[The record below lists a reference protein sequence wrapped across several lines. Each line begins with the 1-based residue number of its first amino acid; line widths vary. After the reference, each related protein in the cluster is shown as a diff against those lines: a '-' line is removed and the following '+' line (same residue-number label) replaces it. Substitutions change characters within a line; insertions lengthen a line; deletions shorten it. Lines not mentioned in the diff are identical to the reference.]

1 MVHRAV
7 RVVHAFDGVVV
18 HTGAAA
24 GHAGGIQAKEQLRRH
39 AAHQQ
44 EFFDGGRRAIPRRV
58 AGRKG
63 RIVIGLG
70 ALGARGAVRVDPIE
84 DGIGNRVGHARQ
96 RHQHLFRA
104 VGDRLIGLEDRAQI
118 DSRIRLPGRNGFPP
132 GPGFPAGVPTSV
144 NRPRSHPGWK
154 TGPRRESVTAWKT
167 IPRINLCTILK
178 ADQAVTDGAKKMLMA
193 LPGMTDAIADA
204 ILDWIDA
211 DSTPRPQGAEADYY
225 AALTPGYAPRNG
237 PPATIEELLLVR
249 GVTPQLLF
257 GLDAAGMAGG
267 GAGVDNNA
275 IEGVDNSD
283 GSMNHGWAAYLTV
296 YSREST
302 LRADGT
308 PKINLNGTD
317 LKKLYDALQKA
328 LGAEWATFIVAYRQG
343 GSQGSSSGATA
354 AALAGQLDFS
364 QKATATIASVLDL
377 VGVKTS
383 AKFQGAKTKTVLNSP
398 FSENQTAMATY
409 LPKLLDN
416 TTVSAET
423 TILGRINI
431 NQASW
436 VVLQGIPG
444 MTVDLANQ
452 IIAKRT
458 LDPTVAG
465 PAHRYE
471 TWILTEGIVPL
482 ATMKTMMP
490 FVNAGGSVY
499 RVQSIGHFEEGGGNA
514 HLEVLLDASKRPTNV
529 LLWRDVSHLSL
540 GCFSEAFAPQASV
553 AEKN

>member
-1 MVHRAV
+1 MKSRRRTGVILILVLVLVAILALCSLGFSERMLTERRA
-7 RVVHAFDGVVV
+7 
-18 HTGAAA
+18 TQ
-24 GHAGGIQAKEQLRRH
+24 II
-39 AAHQQ
+39 
-44 EFFDGGRRAIPRRV
+44 GRRMQARVSAESGVEMARLFLDRSSNDQDEVGGWYDNPQRWRGVLVADDGLPRDRGRFTLV
-58 AGRKG
+58 APRLEN
-63 RIVIGLG
+63 R
-70 ALGARGAVRVDPIE
+70 APA
-84 DGIGNRVGHARQ
+84 GIRY
-96 RHQHLFRA
+96 
-104 VGDRLIGLEDRAQI
+104 GLED
-118 DSRIRLPGRNGFPP
+118 
-132 GPGFPAGVPTSV
+132 
-144 NRPRSHPGWK
+144 
-154 TGPRRESVTAWKT
+154 ESA
-167 IPRINLCTILK
+167 RINLCTILK

-225 AALTPGYAPRNG
+225 AALTPSYAPRNG
-237 PPATIEELLLVR
+237 PPVTIEELLLVR

-257 GLDAAGMAGG
+257 GLDAAAMAGG
-267 GAGVDNNA
+267 GAGAGAGNGA

-308 PKINLNGTD
+308 PKINLNGSD

-328 LGAEWATFIVAYRQG
+328 VGADWATFIVAYRQG
-343 GSQGSSSGATA
+343 GSQGSSSGANA
-354 AALAGQLDFS
+354 VAPAGQLDFS

-377 VGVKTS
+377 IGVKTS

-398 FSENQTAMATY
+398 FSEDRSAMSTY

-416 TTVSAET
+416 TTVSAEAV
-423 TILGRINI
+423 IRGRINI

-436 VVLQGIPG
+436 LVLQGIPG
-444 MTVDLANQ
+444 MTIDLANE

-465 PAHRYE
+465 AAHRYE

-482 ATMKTMMP
+482 ATMKTMLP

-499 RVQSIGHFEEGGGNA
+499 RVQSIGHFEEGGSSA

-540 GCFSEAFAPQASV
+540 GGLAEGFGGSGPQASG